1 MIEVAADAAALWSRQ
16 LLILLRFGAIVVF
29 VQVLRLVLLLLRL
42 LLLRLLLLAIVFL
55 AFFARFGSFGCC
67 TYGLL
72 VAESGAF

>member
-29 VQVLRLVLLLLRL
+29 VQVLRLVLLLLR
-42 LLLRLLLLAIVFL
+42 AIVFL

>member
-1 MIEVAADAAALWSRQ
+1 
-16 LLILLRFGAIVVF
+16 VF

-55 AFFARFGSFGCC
+55 AFFARFGYTFGCC
-67 TYGLL
+67 AYGLL